1 MPKLNGALVNWAQL
15 ERTSETEKINK
26 HQAIEIGPHGAR
38 GRFLPV
44 VLSTLGRLSLE
55 SVRLLGL
62 LSHLQVKDFLSARGP
77 GWDPD
82 LEAQWIAA
90 VCGRFFQR
98 VKSRFTASVAV
109 STALRLLPP
118 QPHPMIRRGSPILS
132 PPSSPLIPFP
142 SLTTMPPSSSL
153 PNPTLCLPPPVER
166 FLAAPTPALFFF
178 STASQTPCVSF

>member
-1 MPKLNGALVNWAQL
+1 MGHYGEHWAQL

-118 QPHPMIRRGSPILS
+118 LNPILS

-142 SLTTMPPSSSL
+142 SLTTMPPFSFL

-178 STASQTPCVSF
+178 STASQTPCV

>member
-1 MPKLNGALVNWAQL
+1 MGHYGEHWAQL

-118 QPHPMIRRGSPILS
+118 QPHPLS
-132 PPSSPLIPFP
+132 SLFPLNPLPLTDYDASLFFP
-142 SLTTMPPSSSL
+142 SQPDPVPAPPG
-153 PNPTLCLPPPVER
+153 
-166 FLAAPTPALFFF
+166 
-178 STASQTPCVSF
+178 